1 MPNKEFNMKM
11 KTISKLENL
20 NIKRD
25 RDIIHIPLKELNKI
39 DGIKN
44 SDLEILAELQEPIEK
59 KLYNTLFIR

>member
-39 DGIKN
+39 KKIKN
-44 SDLEILAELQEPIEK
+44 IDL
-59 KLYNTLFIR
+59 